1 MICRQIYSELP
12 GQGLIYELNSLASQ
26 AFCMILPKAL
36 IGFREIFLL
45 FLVADLSFFPGPLS
59 RNANEMAGYLR

>member
-1 MICRQIYSELP
+1 MNKIHSHRNELA
-12 GQGLIYELNSLASQ
+12 ASQ

-36 IGFREIFLL
+36 IGFREIFFL

-59 RNANEMAGYLR
+59 RNASEMAGYLR